1 MHLLINS
8 CPLQACG
15 SSNNEDEERK
25 VISSADSEGTP
36 LQPQQDS
43 APKGKTSTY
52 VAVPTCFVSFV
63 RRLAFQSI
71 IVLCSRYFLCPL

>member
-15 SSNNEDEERK
+15 SSDNEDEERK

-43 APKGKTSTY
+43 APKGKAGTY
-52 VAVPTCFVSFV
+52 AAVLVFYF
-63 RRLAFQSI
+63 
-71 IVLCSRYFLCPL
+71 YFLFFITFV